1 MIHAVSLAEFG
12 AVKLQTL
19 QEMRIISTFA
29 TSTALLFGALG
40 KPHQNFSKYDLQ
52 TVCGSVTT
60 VFEIKIR

>member
-1 MIHAVSLAEFG
+1 MIYAVSLAEFG
-12 AVKLQTL
+12 AVTLQTL

-29 TSTALLFGALG
+29 TSTALLFGAHG